1 MGENANKRGGD
12 VTKTKDGP
20 NWKKI
25 KAEYIRGGI
34 SQQKLAD
41 KYGVHRSTLQ
51 GRMQREDWN
60 QLRNEAS
67 AKAGL
72 KLVEKTAEKEALTKE
87 ALQSKL
93 VDLKKEQMNQR
104 FQLAAGQLPK
114 THVLRKTRREIAR
127 VKTKLNAAK

>member
-1 MGENANKRGGD
+1 MAEKKVA
-12 VTKTKDGP
+12 KT
-20 NWKKI
+20 
-25 KAEYIRGGI
+25 A
-34 SQQKLAD
+34 
-41 KYGVHRSTLQ
+41 
-51 GRMQREDWN
+51 
-60 QLRNEAS
+60 
-67 AKAGL
+67 
-72 KLVEKTAEKEALTKE
+72 KTAEKEALTKE